1 MKVALFGA
9 TGRTGQIL
17 LKQLLQKNIAVHALV
32 RNPARLTITHPLLMI
47 SQGDVRQFDSVF
59 NTIRST
65 DAVISVIGYVRGSEA
80 GFQSTALENM
90 IRSMEHLGIRRI
102 IVLTGSGVP
111 SPNDVPSWE
120 NDLLTWLIKM
130 IAPARYNDGVN
141 QLKLL
146 ENTDL
151 DWTIVRAP
159 LLTNG
164 ALTGHYRVGYHRI
177 GLFSHIAR
185 ADVAHFITNTLLG
198 NNFFK
203 QLPIISY

>member
-1 MKVALFGA
+1 MKVALFGS
-9 TGRTGQIL
+9 TGRTGRIL
-17 LKQLLQKNIAVHALV
+17 LQQLLQKNIAVHALV
-32 RNPARLTITHPLLMI
+32 RNPARLTLTHPLLNV

-59 NTIRST
+59 NTIRGT
-65 DAVISVIGYVRGSEA
+65 EAVISVIGYVRGSEA

-102 IVLTGSGVP
+102 IVLTGSGVHAP
-111 SPNDVPSWE
+111 EDIPSWG
-120 NDLLTWLIKM
+120 NNLLTWLIQTL
-130 IAPARYNDGVN
+130 APARYADGFN

-164 ALTGHYRVGYHRI
+164 APTGKYRVGYHRI
-177 GLFSHIAR
+177 GLFSHITR
-185 ADVAHFITNTLLG
+185 ADVAHFITKTLLE
-198 NNFFK
+198 NNYLR